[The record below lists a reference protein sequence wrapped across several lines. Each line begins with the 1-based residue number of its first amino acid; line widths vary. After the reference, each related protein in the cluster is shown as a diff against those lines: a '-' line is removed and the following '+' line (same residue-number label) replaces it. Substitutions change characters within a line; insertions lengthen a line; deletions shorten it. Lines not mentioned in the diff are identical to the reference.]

1 MTQEQINQFVR
12 IYNTLCTVATRGE
25 DTIVMGECLRAMQ
38 TLAQEI
44 QIIED
49 DKSEPQGE

>member
-1 MTQEQINQFVR
+1 MTQEQVNQFVR
-12 IYNTLCTVATRGE
+12 IYNTLCTVSTRGE

-38 TLAQEI
+38 VLAQEI
-44 QIIED
+44 QIIEN

>member
-1 MTQEQINQFVR
+1 MTQEQVNQVIR
-12 IYNTLCTVATRGE
+12 IYNTLCTVATKGE
-25 DTIVMGECLRAMQ
+25 DTIIMGDCLRAMH

-44 QIIED
+44 QIIEN

>member
-1 MTQEQINQFVR
+1 MTQEQMNQFIR

-25 DTIVMGECLRAMQ
+25 DTIVMGECLRAIQ

-44 QIIED
+44 QIVED

>member
-44 QIIED
+44 QIVED

>member
-1 MTQEQINQFVR
+1 MTQEQMNQFVR

-25 DTIVMGECLRAMQ
+25 DTIIMGECLRAMQ

-44 QIIED
+44 QIVED

>member
-1 MTQEQINQFVR
+1 MTQEQVNQFIR

>member
-1 MTQEQINQFVR
+1 MTQEQMNQFIR

-44 QIIED
+44 QIVED
-49 DKSEPQGE
+49 DKSELQGE

>member
-1 MTQEQINQFVR
+1 MTQEQVNQFVR

-25 DTIVMGECLRAMQ
+25 DTIVMGDCLRAMQ

-44 QIIED
+44 QVID
-49 DKSEPQGE
+49 NDKEGPKGE

>member
-1 MTQEQINQFVR
+1 MTQEQVNQFVR

-44 QIIED
+44 QIVED
-49 DKSEPQGE
+49 DKSESQGE

>member
-1 MTQEQINQFVR
+1 MTQEQMNQFVR

-44 QIIED
+44 QIVED

>member
-1 MTQEQINQFVR
+1 MTQEQMNQFVR

-38 TLAQEI
+38 ALAQEI
-44 QIIED
+44 QIIAD